1 MDQTANVGPR
11 AFSPQNYPSLNEIK
25 TSSWGLL
32 CNWELPKFSTLE
44 YLKIKYLKL
53 NHLVWVSLFHFVCVC
68 VFMPCVLWILPTK
81 LQFSRVSWDGEIS
94 YSFSRSG
101 KMVLREP
108 KNVSSFHLCLSCREG
123 PNRTLALPRKLKLSW
138 SWPGYADCHRI

>member
-53 NHLVWVSLFHFVCVC
+53 NHLV
-68 VFMPCVLWILPTK
+68 
-81 LQFSRVSWDGEIS
+81 
-94 YSFSRSG
+94 
-101 KMVLREP
+101 
-108 KNVSSFHLCLSCREG
+108 
-123 PNRTLALPRKLKLSW
+123 
-138 SWPGYADCHRI
+138 